1 MQVNLAKSAGFCLG
15 VKRAIRIGL
24 DAAHQYR
31 GIVML
36 ADIVHNEEVV
46 RQIKKAGIKKIISL
60 DKTAGKLLLI
70 SAHGAARKTYAQAGK
85 KGMAVIDATCPMVK
99 GIHRLARDMDDKGF
113 RVIVIGDKKHDEVI
127 GIAGQLKQKAIVIEG
142 LKDIRSGKFSGVK
155 KAAVVIQSTQNLERA
170 RKIFRSLKK
179 HIPTVKFFN
188 TICQPTRI
196 KQQEIKS
203 LPAQNDCMF
212 IIGSKKSANTKRLFE
227 ISKAQN
233 RRSYWIN
240 SYKEIKPEW
249 LKGCRSA
256 GVAAG
261 ASTPESSI
269 RKVVAFLRN
278 YSD

>member
-1 MQVNLAKSAGFCLG
+1 MRVNLAKSAGFCLG
-15 VKRAIRIGL
+15 VKRAIRIAL
-24 DAAHQYR
+24 DAARKYR

-46 RQIKKAGIKKIISL
+46 RQIKKAGIKKIVSL
-60 DKTAGKLLLI
+60 EKAPGKFLLI
-70 SAHGAARKTYAQAGK
+70 SAHGAARKIYTRAGK

-99 GIHRLARDMDDKGF
+99 GIHCLARDMEDKGF
-113 RVIVIGDKKHDEVI
+113 RVIVIGDEKHDEVI
-127 GIAGQLKQKAIVIEG
+127 GIAGQLKQKAIVLEN
-142 LKDIRSGKFSGVK
+142 LKDIRPGKFLGIK
-155 KAAVVIQSTQNLERA
+155 KAAVVIQSTQNLDQALKILRA
-170 RKIFRSLKK
+170 VKK
-179 HIPTVKFFN
+179 QIAEVKFFN

-203 LPAQNDCMF
+203 LPAKNDCMF

-233 RRSYWIN
+233 RRSYWI
-240 SYKEIKPEW
+240 SSFRQIKPAW
-249 LKGCRSA
+249 LKGCRTA

-269 RKVVAFLRN
+269 RKVIAFLRN